1 MIRRSD
7 LLSGNLRGVVDDGP
21 ERGPATLHFQSGRRR
36 SVVTLGQVAGA
47 ESRIRSLPSPPSSSD
62 KWIRPTKPYNN
73 TSRLSFRKV
82 CSHLSGGGSR
92 TIMDNG
98 PGNRHRKQHKFSSQR
113 LLGQSRL
120 TGHLRA
126 PLHFFFFFHQRNS
139 TLPPLLFFDG
149 DRLSPVKSSGHR
161 GRALVNPLFWI
172 KVEARPDPLQNPLLS
187 SIESLFKEAKYFR
200 L

>member
-1 MIRRSD
+1 M
-7 LLSGNLRGVVDDGP
+7 LRVG
-21 ERGPATLHFQSGRRR
+21 
-36 SVVTLGQVAGA
+36 SVL
-47 ESRIRSLPSPPSSSD
+47 SPPRPALPTSE
-62 KWIRPTKPYNN
+62 RPTKPYNN

-126 PLHFFFFFHQRNS
+126 PL
-139 TLPPLLFFDG
+139 LFF
-149 DRLSPVKSSGHR
+149 SPAQLDAAPDAFLRRRPSRPGKIVRPPWTRACKSIILNKSR
-161 GRALVNPLFWI
+161 SETRSSS
-172 KVEARPDPLQNPLLS
+172 ESS
-187 SIESLFKEAKYFR
+187 SILYRIAI
-200 L
+200 

>member
-1 MIRRSD
+1 M
-7 LLSGNLRGVVDDGP
+7 LRVG
-21 ERGPATLHFQSGRRR
+21 
-36 SVVTLGQVAGA
+36 SVL
-47 ESRIRSLPSPPSSSD
+47 SPPRPALLTSE
-62 KWIRPTKPYNN
+62 RPTKPYNN

-126 PLHFFFFFHQRNS
+126 PLLFFHERNS
-139 TLPPLLFFDG
+139 TLPPAFLRRRPSHPG
-149 DRLSPVKSSGHR
+149 KIVRPPWTRAYKSIILNTSR
-161 GRALVNPLFWI
+161 SETRSSS
-172 KVEARPDPLQNPLLS
+172 ESS
-187 SIESLFKEAKYFR
+187 SILYRIAI
-200 L
+200 